1 MPRNT
6 CHATKVATSWAEDH
20 VAISGIYSIDRT
32 PTYSLC
38 GKFDNGFWNR
48 EWGYPQIGVYFANCP
63 SGGHDLL
70 CLDYRGLSSGEEPSV
85 VHVGQED
92 NYRITPVAADFES
105 FIRGLT
111 NEECFELD

>member
-1 MPRNT
+1 MLLYLGFTRLIEPQHT
-6 CHATKVATSWAEDH
+6 LSVANL
-20 VAISGIYSIDRT
+20 IMGSGTGS
-32 PTYSLC
+32 
-38 GKFDNGFWNR
+38 G
-48 EWGYPQIGVYFANCP
+48 GYPQIGVYFANCP

-85 VHVGQED
+85 VHVDQED
-92 NYRITPVAADFES
+92 SYRITPVAPDFES